1 MFINSTNERSNKMIN
16 RNEITKREQDAVRKM
31 EAARQQM
38 QRVKRDKAVKK
49 RKLENH
55 YKYIAGGIVMKY
67 LPDMCDYDELE
78 LNRIIGAAMKS
89 EQCRS
94 ITELVRRES
103 SENEVPETAH
113 DECEE
118 PDIEEDESYESA

>member
-1 MFINSTNERSNKMIN
+1 MIN
-16 RNEITKREQDAVRKM
+16 RNEMTKREQDAERKL

-38 QRVKRDKAVKK
+38 QRVRRDKAVKK

-103 SENEVPETAH
+103 AENEMPETAH
-113 DECEE
+113 DKSEE
-118 PDIEEDESYESA
+118 ADIEEEESNESA